1 MFKNY
6 LKIALR
12 NILGRKGYSFINI
25 SGLAVGI
32 AVCIFI
38 LLWVQD
44 EMSYNRFHKDINHLY
59 LAATLHDHGT
69 EKGISGGAPP
79 AVGPALKKEYPEIL
93 NATRYTPPWAE
104 FLVRCGDKSFTE
116 GIGFADPEFYE
127 MFSFPFIQGNP
138 QSPYESTYSL
148 VMTEKMATK
157 YFGHEPAVGKILT
170 LDNQWEFKVTGVL
183 KDIPKNSS
191 LQFDLLAPMEFMR
204 EKYKRPNI
212 LDTWYNCSFYNFAL
226 LADKVDLKQFN
237 KKISNRIKA
246 EDASSIIT
254 PFLTSFKDLYLYG
267 AGGRGGNIQEVR
279 IFVIIAVL
287 ILLIACINFMNLT
300 TARYATRAKEVGMR
314 KVVGARRKD
323 LISQF
328 FGESILLSF
337 IALIF
342 AVILVELLL
351 PVFNSLSNK
360 TLNLDLSMAHPILW
374 WILGITLLTGLVSG
388 SYPALLLSSFRPIR
402 VLRGMLA
409 AGSKG
414 SSFRHV
420 LVVSQFSISI
430 GLIIATFV
438 VFNQLNFI
446 KNKDLGLNKDQIV
459 YLPIKGELENN
470 YHLVKHD
477 LLNHPNIT
485 NVTLTSNIPTGIY
498 QNGDSWEWEGRDP
511 NSNPLVTYLSVDS
524 DFLETYQMKVSAG
537 QFFHNKLPE
546 KTEKVVINEE
556 FARLMGKESPVGKL
570 LRKKD
575 SDTGEILRFTIMGV
589 VKDFHYKPLD
599 SEIGPIILFYEKS
612 WWTKF
617 RYFSLR
623 IGSRDI
629 SRTLADIQGIVKK
642 YNPAFP
648 VEYRFLDEDYG
659 LLYRYYERQGKIF
672 NYFAFVAIFVSCLG
686 LFGLA
691 SFVAERKTKEIG
703 IRRALGASVLGIV
716 GLLSKKFLRLVI
728 IANVI
733 AWPLAYYL
741 MSKWLQDFAYRTD
754 LGIWTFFLAGFIAM
768 VIALFSISY
777 QSFRAAAATP
787 VKALRYE

>member
-12 NILGRKGYSFINI
+12 NIFGHKGYSFINI

-38 LLWVQD
+38 LLWVRD
-44 EMSYNRFHKDINHLY
+44 ELSFNRFHKNINNLY

-69 EKGISGGAPP
+69 KKGIGTGAPP
-79 AVGPALKKEYPEIL
+79 ALGPALKNDYPEIL
-93 NATRYTPPWAE
+93 NATRYTPPWTE

-116 GIGFADPEFYE
+116 EIGFADPEFYE
-127 MFSFPFIQGNP
+127 MFSFPFIQGNR

-148 VMTEKMATK
+148 VMTEKMAKK
-157 YFGHEPAVGKILT
+157 YFGDEPATGKILT

-183 KDIPKNSS
+183 KNIPKNSS
-191 LQFDLLAPMEFMR
+191 LRFDFLAPMEFLR
-204 EKYKRPNI
+204 ERYNRPNI
-212 LDTWYNCSFYNFAL
+212 IDTWYNCSFYNFAL
-226 LADKVDLKQFN
+226 LADQADLQQFN

-246 EDASSIIT
+246 EDAGSIIT
-254 PFLTSFKDLYLYG
+254 PFLTSFKDYYLYG
-267 AGGRGGNIQEVR
+267 IAGRGGNIRQVR

-337 IALIF
+337 IALLF

-351 PVFNSLSNK
+351 PLFNSLSGK
-360 TLNLDLSMAHPILW
+360 TLSLDLSMTHPILW
-374 WILGITLLTGLVSG
+374 WILGITLFTGLVSG

-409 AGSKG
+409 SGAKG
-414 SSFRHV
+414 STFRQV

-430 GLIIATFV
+430 GLLIATFV

-446 KNKDLGLNKDQIV
+446 KNKDLGLNKDRIV
-459 YLPIKGELENN
+459 YVPIKGELENK
-470 YHLVKHD
+470 YQLVKHD

-485 NVTLTSNIPTGIY
+485 HVTLTSNIPTGIY
-498 QNGDSWEWEGRDP
+498 QNGDGWEWEGRNP
-511 NSNPLVTYLSVDS
+511 NLNPLVTYLSVDS
-524 DFLETYQMKVSAG
+524 DFFETYRMKLSAG
-537 QFFHNKLPE
+537 QFFHDKLPE
-546 KTEKVVINEE
+546 KTEKVVINEQ
-556 FARLMGKESPVGKL
+556 FARLMGHESPVGKL
-570 LRKKD
+570 IRIKD
-575 SDTGEILRFTIMGV
+575 SDTGEILRFTIMGI
-589 VKDFHYKPLD
+589 VKDFHYTPLD
-599 SEIGPIILFYEKS
+599 REIGPIILFYKKS

-623 IGSRDI
+623 IDTTEI
-629 SRTLADIQGIVKK
+629 SRTLAGIQGTIKK

-648 VEYRFLDEDYG
+648 FEYRFLDEDYG
-659 LLYRYYERQGKIF
+659 LLYRSYERLGKIF
-672 NYFAFVAIFVSCLG
+672 NYFAILAIFVSCLG

-716 GLLSKKFLRLVI
+716 GLLSKKFVRLVI

-733 AWPLAYYL
+733 AWPLAYFL
-741 MSKWLQDFAYRTD
+741 MNKWLQDFAYRTG
-754 LGIWTFFLAGFIAM
+754 LGVWTFILAGFIAL
-768 VIALFSISY
+768 VIALFSVSY
-777 QSFRAAAATP
+777 QSFRAATAAP
-787 VKALRYE
+787 INALRYE

>member
-12 NILGRKGYSFINI
+12 NLLGHKGYSFINI

-38 LLWVQD
+38 LLWVRD
-44 EMSYNRFHKDINHLY
+44 ELSYNRFHKDINNLY
-59 LAATLHDHGT
+59 LVATSHDHGT
-69 EKGISGGAPP
+69 KKGIGDGAPP
-79 AVGPALKKEYPEIL
+79 AVGPALKNEYPEIL
-93 NATRYTPPWAE
+93 NAARFRPPWAE

-116 GIGFADPEFYE
+116 RIGFADPEFYE
-127 MFSFPFIQGNP
+127 IFSFPFIQGNP
-138 QSPYESTYSL
+138 QSPYESSYSL
-148 VMTEKMATK
+148 VITEKIAKK
-157 YFGHEPAVGKILT
+157 YFGDEPAVGKILT

-183 KDIPKNSS
+183 KDIPRNSS
-191 LQFDLLAPMEFMR
+191 LRFNFLGPMEFLR
-204 EKYKRPNI
+204 EKYNRPNI
-212 LDTWYNCSFYNFAL
+212 LDTWYNCSFYTFAR
-226 LADKVDLKQFN
+226 LADQADLQQFN
-237 KKISNRIKA
+237 SKIANRIKA

-267 AGGRGGNIQEVR
+267 IDGRGGNIRQVR

-300 TARYATRAKEVGMR
+300 TARYA
-314 KVVGARRKD
+314 KD

-337 IALIF
+337 IALLF
-342 AVILVELLL
+342 AIILVELLL
-351 PVFNSLSNK
+351 PVFNSLSGK
-360 TLNLDLSMAHPILW
+360 TLSLDLSMTHPIMW
-374 WILGITLLTGLVSG
+374 WILGITLFTGLVSG

-402 VLRGMLA
+402 VLRGLLA
-409 AGSKG
+409 SGAKG
-414 SSFRHV
+414 SAFRQV
-420 LVVSQFSISI
+420 LVVSQFSVSI

-459 YLPIKGELENN
+459 YVPIKGDLEKN
-470 YHLVKHD
+470 YHLVKHE

-485 NVTLTSNIPTGIY
+485 HVTLTSNIPTGIY
-498 QNGDSWEWEGRDP
+498 QNGDGWEWEGRDP
-511 NSNPLVTYLSVDS
+511 NFNPLVTYLSVDS
-524 DFLETYQMKVSAG
+524 DFLETYQMKVTAG
-537 QFFHNKLPE
+537 QFFHDKLPE
-546 KTEKVVINEE
+546 KTGKVVINEE
-556 FARLMGKESPVGKL
+556 FARIMGLESPVGKL
-570 LRKKD
+570 ISQKD
-575 SDTGEILRFTIMGV
+575 SDTGEILRFTIMGI
-589 VKDFHYKPLD
+589 VKDFHYTPLD
-599 SEIGPIILFYEKS
+599 REIGPIILFYKKS

-623 IGSRDI
+623 IDTTEI
-629 SRTLADIQGIVKK
+629 SRTLADIQGIVIEN
-642 YNPAFP
+642 NPAFP
-648 VEYRFLDEDYG
+648 FEYRFLDEDYG

-672 NYFAFVAIFVSCLG
+672 NYFAVLAIFVSCLG

-691 SFVAERKTKEIG
+691 SFMAERKTKEIG
-703 IRRALGASVLGIV
+703 IRRVLGASVIGIV
-716 GLLSKKFLRLVI
+716 GLLSKKFVRLVI

-741 MSKWLQDFAYRTD
+741 MNKWLQDFAYRTG
-754 LGIWTFFLAGFIAM
+754 LGVWTFILAGFIAL
-768 VIALFSISY
+768 VIALFSVSY

>member
-12 NILGRKGYSFINI
+12 NLLRHKGYSFINI

-38 LLWVQD
+38 LLWVRD
-44 EMSYNRFHKDINHLY
+44 ELGVNQFHKNINTLY
-59 LAATLHDHGT
+59 LAATQHDHGT
-69 EKGISGGAPP
+69 EKGIGGGAPP
-79 AVGPALKKEYPEIL
+79 ALGPALKNEYPEIL
-93 NATRYTPPWAE
+93 NAARFRPPWVE

-116 GIGFADPEFYE
+116 SIGFADPEFYE
-127 MFSFPFIQGNP
+127 MFSFPFIQGNR

-148 VMTEKMATK
+148 VMTEKMAKK
-157 YFGHEPAVGKILT
+157 YFGDEPAIGKILT

-183 KDIPKNSS
+183 KDIPRNSS
-191 LQFDLLAPMEFMR
+191 LRFNFLGPMEFLR
-204 EKYKRPNI
+204 EKYNRPNI
-212 LDTWYNCSFYNFAL
+212 IDTWYNCSFYTFAR
-226 LADKVDLKQFN
+226 LADQADLQQFN
-237 KKISNRIKA
+237 RKISNRIKA

-254 PFLTSFKDLYLYG
+254 PFLSSFKDLYLYG
-267 AGGRGGNIQEVR
+267 IAGRGGNIQQVR

-314 KVVGARRKD
+314 KVVGARQKD

-337 IALIF
+337 IALLF

-351 PVFNSLSNK
+351 PVFNSLSGK
-360 TLNLDLSMAHPILW
+360 TLSLDISMGSPILW
-374 WILGITLLTGLVSG
+374 WILGITLFTGLVSG

-409 AGSKG
+409 SGSKG
-414 SSFRHV
+414 SIFRQV

-430 GLIIATFV
+430 GLIITTFV
-438 VFNQLNFI
+438 VFNQLKFI

-459 YLPIKGELENN
+459 YVPIKGELEKNN
-470 YHLVKHD
+470 HLVKHE
-477 LLNHPNIT
+477 LLNHPKIT
-485 NVTLTSNIPTGIY
+485 HVTLTSNIPTGIY
-498 QNGDSWEWEGRDP
+498 QNGDGWEWEGRNPDF
-511 NSNPLVTYLSVDS
+511 NPLVTYLSVDS
-524 DFLETYQMKVSAG
+524 DFLETYQAKVSAG
-537 QFFHNKLPE
+537 QFFHDKLPE

-556 FARLMGKESPVGKL
+556 FARIMGHESPVGKL
-570 LRKKD
+570 IRTKA
-575 SDTGEILRFTIMGV
+575 SDTGEILRFTIMGI
-589 VKDFHYKPLD
+589 VKDFHYTPLD
-599 SEIGPIILFYEKS
+599 REIGPIILFYKKS

-617 RYFSLR
+617 RYFSLK
-623 IGSRDI
+623 IDSTEI

-642 YNPAFP
+642 YNPSFP
-648 VEYRFLDEDYG
+648 FEYQFLDEDYG
-659 LLYRYYERQGKIF
+659 LLYRSYERLGKIF
-672 NYFAFVAIFVSCLG
+672 NYFAILAIFVSCLG

-691 SFVAERKTKEIG
+691 SFMAERKTKEIG

-716 GLLSKKFLRLVI
+716 GLLSRKFLRLVI
-728 IANVI
+728 LANII

-741 MSKWLQDFAYRTD
+741 MNKWLQDFAYRTD
-754 LGIWTFFLAGFIAM
+754 LGLWTFILSGFIALA
-768 VIALFSISY
+768 IALFSVSY
-777 QSFRAAAATP
+777 QSFRAAATTP

>member
-12 NILGRKGYSFINI
+12 NLLGHKGYSLINI

-44 EMSYNRFHKDINHLY
+44 ELSYNRFHKNIDNLY
-59 LAATLHDHGT
+59 LAATMHDHGT
-69 EKGISGGAPP
+69 EKGFGSGAPP
-79 AVGPALKKEYPEIL
+79 AVGPALKNDYPEIL
-93 NATRYTPPWAE
+93 NAARYRPSWTEA
-104 FLVRCGDKSFTE
+104 LVRCGDKSFTE
-116 GIGFADPEFYE
+116 RIGFADPEFYE
-127 MFSFPFIQGNP
+127 IFSFPFIQGSP
-138 QSPYESTYSL
+138 KSPYESTYSL
-148 VMTEKMATK
+148 VITEKIAKK
-157 YFGHEPAVGKILT
+157 YFGDEPAVGKILT
-170 LDNQWEFKVTGVL
+170 LDNRWEFKVTGVL
-183 KDIPKNSS
+183 KNIPRNSN
-191 LQFDLLAPMEFMR
+191 LRFNFLAPMEFLR
-204 EKYKRPNI
+204 ERYNRPNI

-226 LADKVDLKQFN
+226 LADNVDLQQFN
-237 KKISNRIKA
+237 KKISNRIKK
-246 EDASSIIT
+246 EDPSSIIT
-254 PFLTSFKDLYLYG
+254 PFLTSFRDYYLYG
-267 AGGRGGNIQEVR
+267 IAGRGGNIQQVR

-328 FGESILLSF
+328 FGESIFSSF
-337 IALIF
+337 IALLF

-351 PVFNSLSNK
+351 PVFNSLSGK
-360 TLNLDLSMAHPILW
+360 TLSLDISLGSPILW
-374 WILGITLLTGLVSG
+374 WILGITLFTGLVSG

-402 VLRGMLA
+402 VLRGLLA
-409 AGSKG
+409 SGPKG
-414 SSFRHV
+414 STFRQV

-446 KNKDLGLNKDQIV
+446 KNRDLGLNKNQIV
-459 YLPIKGELENN
+459 YLPIKGDLEKN
-470 YHLVKHD
+470 YPMVKHE
-477 LLNHPNIT
+477 LLNHPKIT
-485 NVTLTSNIPTGIY
+485 HVTLTSNIPTGIY
-498 QNGDSWEWEGRDP
+498 QNGDGWEWEGRDP
-511 NSNPLVTYLSVDS
+511 NFNPLVTYLSVDD

-537 QFFHNKLPE
+537 QFFHDKLPE

-556 FARLMGKESPVGKL
+556 FARIMGHESPVGKL
-570 LRKKD
+570 ISQKD
-575 SDTGEILRFTIMGV
+575 SDTGEIERYTIMGI
-589 VKDFHYKPLD
+589 VKDFHYTPLNR
-599 SEIGPIILFYEKS
+599 EIGPIILFYKKS

-623 IGSRDI
+623 IDSTEI

-648 VEYRFLDEDYG
+648 YEYRFLDEDYG

-691 SFVAERKTKEIG
+691 SFLAERKTKEIG

-741 MSKWLQDFAYRTD
+741 MNKWLQDFAYRT
-754 LGIWTFFLAGFIAM
+754 GIGLWTFILSGFIAL
-768 VIALFSISY
+768 VIALFSVSY